1 MIEHYECIIIG
12 GGIAGLQAAVQLGR
26 YKHNILVIDS
36 NDGRSNLCKG
46 YHNILG
52 WPDGV
57 SGETLRSLGK
67 IHAQR
72 YRVQFQTDKV
82 VQVRQEQGLYI
93 VTTEAGT
100 TYKANIILLATGVM
114 DRLPN
119 ILHIKDGLGL
129 TVYVCPDC
137 DGYEVQHKRVL
148 VLGAG
153 KTGAEM
159 SLALTYW
166 TKDIVYINHDG
177 TPIEDELQKKLHAA
191 EISYINEKIE
201 EVLTEDGSFF
211 QGVRLQSG
219 KIVSGERAF
228 IAFGGNHVR
237 NELAEQLGVSLQP
250 NKHIITDPRT
260 KETNIR
266 NVWVAGDIAIHS
278 EQVTIAMGE
287 GAQAAIWIHKRLL
300 EEQENRRSN

>member
-1 MIEHYECIIIG
+1 MIEYYECIIIG

-26 YKHNILVIDS
+26 YKHNVLVIDS

-67 IHAQR
+67 IHARR
-72 YRVQFQTDKV
+72 YHVQFQTDKV
-82 VQVRQEQGLYI
+82 MQIKNEQELYI

-100 TYKANIILLATGVM
+100 VYQAKIILLATGIM
-114 DRLPN
+114 DRLPD

-137 DGYEVQHKRVL
+137 DGYEVQHKHVL

-159 SLALTYW
+159 ALALTYW

-177 TPIEDELQKKLHAA
+177 TPIGDELQKKLRAA
-191 EISYINEKIE
+191 EISCINEKIE
-201 EVLTEDGSFF
+201 EVLTQDGSFF
-211 QGVRLQSG
+211 QGIRLQNG
-219 KIVSGERAF
+219 KIISGERAF

-237 NELAEQLGVSLQP
+237 NELAEQLGISSLQ

-266 NVWVAGDIAIHS
+266 NVWAAGDIAVHS

-300 EEQENRRSN
+300 EETEDNISN